1 MAAGKIVTIANQKG
15 GVGKTTTAVNLAAS
29 LAIAEQKT
37 LLVDLDPQANASSGV
52 GVAAKGDDDV
62 YRWLLG
68 ECEADAVIRPTLLDY
83 LSVLPASPDLIGAEV
98 ELLSQPEREFF
109 LARRLASLRDQFHY
123 IFVDCSPSLGLLTV
137 NALTA
142 ADSVLIPLQS
152 EYYALEG
159 LGQLLSTIDRVRNG
173 LNPELMVEGILLT
186 MVDLRTTL
194 AHQVEA
200 EARGHFGEL
209 VYETIIPRN
218 VRLSES
224 PSHGRPIALYDV
236 TSKGAQAYFS
246 LAEEFIARQSQALAS
261 AAVPV

>member
-29 LAIAEQKT
+29 LAIAEQKV

-52 GVAAKGDDDV
+52 GVAAEGSADV
-62 YRWLLG
+62 YRWLLE
-68 ECEADAVIRPTLLDY
+68 ECEAEAVIQPTALDF
-83 LSVLPASPDLIGAEV
+83 LSVLPATPDLIGAEI
-98 ELLSQPEREFF
+98 ELLNCAEREYF
-109 LARRLASLRDQFHY
+109 LARRLSGLRAAFDY
-123 IFVDCSPSLGLLTV
+123 IFIDCSPSLGVLTV

-159 LGQLLSTIDRVRNG
+159 LGQLLATIDRVRNG
-173 LNPELMVEGILLT
+173 LNPDLEVEGILLT

-236 TSKGAQAYFS
+236 TSKGAQAYFR
-246 LAEEFIARQSQALAS
+246 LAEEFIVRQNHS
-261 AAVPV
+261 A

>member
-1 MAAGKIVTIANQKG
+1 MNGKQKARIITIANQKG

-29 LAIAEQKT
+29 LAIAEERT
-37 LLVDLDPQANASSGV
+37 LLIDLDPQANAGSGV
-52 GVAAKGDDDV
+52 GVEAGERGDV

-68 ECEADAVIRPTLLDY
+68 EVPAAEVLQPTALDC
-83 LSVLPASPDLIGAEV
+83 LSVLPASPDLIGAEI
-98 ELLSQPEREFF
+98 ELLELERREY
-109 LARRLASLRDQFHY
+109 RLAERLAEIQEEFRF
-123 IFVDCSPSLGLLTV
+123 IFIDCSPSLGLLTV

-159 LGQLLSTIDRVRNG
+159 LGRLLSTIDRVRNG
-173 LNPELMVEGILLT
+173 LNPGIEIEGILLT
-186 MVDLRTTL
+186 MVDSRTTL
-194 AHQVEA
+194 AQQVEA

-209 VYETIIPRN
+209 VYQTVIPRN

-236 TSKGAQAYFS
+236 TSKGAQAYFR
-246 LAEEFIARQSQALAS
+246 LAEEFIARRGGSS
-261 AAVPV
+261 GGE

>member
-1 MAAGKIVTIANQKG
+1 MPGNIVTIANQKG

-37 LLVDLDPQANASSGV
+37 LLIDLDPQANASSGV
-52 GVAAKGDDDV
+52 GVEAAGGDV

-68 ECEADAVIRPTLLDY
+68 ECEAESIIQPTALEY
-83 LSVLPASPDLIGAEV
+83 LEVLPATPDLIGAEV
-98 ELLSQPEREFF
+98 ELLAQPEREFF
-109 LARRLASLRDQFHY
+109 LARRLAGLAADYRY
-123 IFVDCSPSLGLLTV
+123 IFIDCSPSLGLLTI

-142 ADSVLIPLQS
+142 ASSILIPLQS

-159 LGQLLSTIDRVRNG
+159 LGQLLSTIERVRNG
-173 LNPELMVEGILLT
+173 LNPGLEIEGILLT
-186 MVDLRTTL
+186 MVDVRTTL
-194 AHQVEA
+194 AQQVEA

-209 VYETIIPRN
+209 VYETRIPRN

-236 TSKGAQAYFS
+236 TSKGAQAYFR
-246 LAEEFIARQSQALAS
+246 LAEEFIARQNS
-261 AAVPV
+261 AGAK